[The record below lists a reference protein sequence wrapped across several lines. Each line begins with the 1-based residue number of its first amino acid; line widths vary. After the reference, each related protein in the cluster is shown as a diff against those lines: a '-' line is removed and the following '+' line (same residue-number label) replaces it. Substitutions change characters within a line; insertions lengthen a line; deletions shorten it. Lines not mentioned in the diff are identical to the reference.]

1 MSDIGA
7 PAPGPGSGPH
17 SMVGLHL
24 QLVRHRRTDSQV
36 RFAAIQ
42 YTTSRRT
49 QRHYLESGLRIER
62 RFFRCT
68 RRGLLAVDI
77 PMFFDHSPPLCI
89 TGNHGRA
96 IFSVMPTVPTPIL
109 TGHYAC
115 TRISNDVGR
124 CPVSVMPMIPIVFFD
139 RRYTRF
145 LVNFQPDLQLSIAF
159 LGSIPKVCEI
169 IHANPLTK
177 MLV

>member
-1 MSDIGA
+1 
-7 PAPGPGSGPH
+7 
-17 SMVGLHL
+17 
-24 QLVRHRRTDSQV
+24 V

-42 YTTSRRT
+42 YTTLRRT

-62 RFFRCT
+62 RSFRCT

-109 TGHYAC
+109 TGHYAR
-115 TRISNDVGR
+115 TWISNDVGR

-177 MLV
+177 MLI